1 MLCKKENVHFIFQA
15 PSTVSE
21 VGEPNP
27 VTAKLNIM
35 FLRSAETGNLYK
47 KELDFWRSL
56 NVKNTQ
62 LTQKG

>member
-47 KELDFWRSL
+47 KELDF
-56 NVKNTQ
+56 
-62 LTQKG
+62 